1 MEQALAIRK
10 KVHGEEHP
18 DVAQSLNNLAWLLKD
33 QGQIDDAKI
42 MMRQAIDMV
51 KKALGDGH
59 RDVAYYQGKL
69 GAILLRENPDSAE
82 GAALSTAALAVLR
95 HEHGLPASHPW
106 IVKLRAEVH
115 ESQFLLL

>member
-1 MEQALAIRK
+1 MGVAIRWK
-10 KVHGEEHP
+10 ALGGDHP
-18 DVAQSLNNLAWLLKD
+18 DVAKGLAGLAWLLKD
-33 QGQIDDAKI
+33 QEGKLDEASV
-42 MMRQAIDMV
+42 MMRQAIDIT
-51 KKALGDGH
+51 KRAFGGGH
-59 RDVAYYQGKL
+59 RTAVFYEGKL